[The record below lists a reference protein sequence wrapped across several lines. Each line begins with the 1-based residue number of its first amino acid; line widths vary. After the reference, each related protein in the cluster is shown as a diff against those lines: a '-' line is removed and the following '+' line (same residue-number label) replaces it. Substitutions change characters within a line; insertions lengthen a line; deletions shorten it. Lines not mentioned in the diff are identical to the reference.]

1 MYQAGQL
8 KLDELIT
15 RRYSLDEVA
24 EGYEDLL
31 AGKILRGLLVHEH

>member
-15 RRYSLDEVA
+15 NTYSLDQINQ
-24 EGYEDLL
+24 GYQDLID
-31 AGKILRGLLVHEH
+31 GKNVRGVIIYD